1 MGTEDNLSQQP
12 NTGSPYAQSPQP
24 QPQQQQQQYNP
35 YGQQQYNPYEQQP
48 QPQQQQYNPYGQ
60 QPQQYGYQPQYQ
72 PTYQQ
77 PPPQPQYYSQAPMP
91 LPPQQHPQ
99 QSIPNDRESLI
110 SGGGGIPPNN
120 NNNNQTMVGSYNEGE
135 VKFEPPKYQD
145 IWFSILFALNFGLLI
160 VVSASAFA
168 KTPHTIYEY
177 DDTSG
182 GSFGFLFAILPFT
195 IVFSLLYIWAW
206 LKLAANH
213 AESLIKISFIGAMA
227 LMVGYCIYFFVV
239 GFIYL
244 GILFAVMASFVI
256 LFYISCR
263 ARIPFTATLLSNAVA
278 IIKEYPSVIRAGY
291 ISIFVNFVWFV
302 IWGSAFVRVNMVYTG
317 ALQTCI
323 NVYLVFTLYW
333 VFHVIKNTLHTTVS
347 GLLATWYFCSGPNG
361 VGMPSNPTLGSA
373 RRALTTSFGS
383 ICFGSLIISLIETL
397 RYLSQMM
404 INNRNVVVKIIGYI
418 FNCILSML
426 SSIVQFF
433 NTYAFTHVAIYGKS
447 FCDSAKSTF
456 TMFETRL
463 GSTIINDNFVGTT
476 IAIGGLVAS
485 LLLSILGALISI
497 PFDMS
502 VYGGALALFIGY
514 LVIITNLEVVY
525 SSTISLFVC
534 YVMEP
539 EVLAHTKPQLY
550 QLYSS
555 TYHLR

>member
-1 MGTEDNLSQQP
+1 MGIEDNSQQP
-12 NTGSPYAQSPQP
+12 STGNPYGQSPPSQYNPYGQQQP
-24 QPQQQQQQYNP
+24 QLPQQQYNP
-35 YGQQQYNPYEQQP
+35 YGQQQ
-48 QPQQQQYNPYGQ
+48 QQQQPPPQ
-60 QPQQYGYQPQYQ
+60 QQQYGYQPQFQ

-77 PPPQPQYYSQAPMP
+77 PPPQPQYYSQAQMP
-91 LPPQQHPQ
+91 LPPQQP
-99 QSIPNDRESLI
+99 PMTNLNKANDRESLI
-110 SGGGGIPPNN
+110 GGGGIPP
-120 NNNNQTMVGSYNEGE
+120 NNNQTMVGSYNEGE
-135 VKFEPPKYQD
+135 TKFAPPKYQD
-145 IWFSILFALNFGLLI
+145 IWFSILFGLNIGLFI

-168 KTPHTIYEY
+168 KTPTTYY
-177 DDTSG
+177 DSNDYDNTAG

-213 AESLIKISFIGAMA
+213 AESLIKYSFFGAMG
-227 LMVGYCIYFFVV
+227 LIVGYCVFFFVT
-239 GFIYL
+239 GFLYL
-244 GILFAVMASFVI
+244 GIVFAIMAFFII

-263 ARIPFTATLLSNAVA
+263 SRIPFTATLLSNAVA

-291 ISIFVNFVWFV
+291 VSIIFNFVWF
-302 IWGSAFVRVNMVYTG
+302 IIFGSAFARVNMVYTG
-317 ALQTCI
+317 AIQTCI
-323 NVYLVFTLYW
+323 NVYMVFTLYW

-361 VGMPSNPTLGSA
+361 VGMPHNPTLGSA

-456 TMFETRL
+456 TMFENRL

-497 PFDMS
+497 PFGMS
-502 VYGGALALFIGY
+502 PYGGALAFFIGY

-550 QLYSS
+550 QIYSS

>member
-1 MGTEDNLSQQP
+1 MGIEDNPSQQP
-12 NTGSPYAQSPQP
+12 NTGSPYGQQQP
-24 QPQQQQQQYNP
+24 LQPQQPQYNPYGQQQQHPPQQYNP
-35 YGQQQYNPYEQQP
+35 YGQQN
-48 QPQQQQYNPYGQ
+48 
-60 QPQQYGYQPQYQ
+60 YGYEPQYQ

-77 PPPQPQYYSQAPMP
+77 QPPQPQYYGQTSMP
-91 LPPQQHPQ
+91 LPPQQHPHPQ
-99 QSIPNDRESLI
+99 ADLNKPNDRESLI
-110 SGGGGIPPNN
+110 GGGGIPP
-120 NNNNQTMVGSYNEGE
+120 NNNQTMVGSYNEGE
-135 VKFEPPKYQD
+135 AKFTPPKYQD
-145 IWFSILFALNFGLLI
+145 IWFTILFALNFVLLI

-168 KTPHTIYEY
+168 KDSYYVDYSY
-177 DDTSG
+177 DDTSS

-195 IVFSLLYIWAW
+195 IVFSLFYIWAW

-213 AESLIKISFIGAMA
+213 AESLIKYSFIGAIGMI
-227 LMVGYCIYFFVV
+227 VGYCIYFFVT

-244 GILFAVMASFVI
+244 GIIFAVMAFFII

-263 ARIPFTATLLSNAVA
+263 GRIAFTATLLSNAVA
-278 IIKEYPSVIRAGY
+278 IIKEYPSAIRAGY
-291 ISIFVNFVWFV
+291 ISVFINFIWFI
-302 IWGSAFVRVNMVYTG
+302 IWGSAFVRVNIVYTG
-317 ALQTCI
+317 AIQTCI

-361 VGMPSNPTLGSA
+361 VGMPHNPTLGSA

-383 ICFGSLIISLIETL
+383 ICLGSLIISVIETL

-404 INNRNVVVKIIGYI
+404 INNRNVFVKIIGYI
-418 FNCILSML
+418 LNFILSIL

-497 PFDMS
+497 PFGMS
-502 VYGGALALFIGY
+502 PYGGALALFIGY

-534 YVMEP
+534 FVMEP
-539 EVLAHTKPQLY
+539 QVLAQTKPQLY

>member
-1 MGTEDNLSQQP
+1 MGIEDNSQQP
-12 NTGSPYAQSPQP
+12 NTGSPYGQSPPPPP
-24 QPQQQQQQYNP
+24 QSQYNP
-35 YGQQQYNPYEQQP
+35 YGQQQQQP
-48 QPQQQQYNPYGQ
+48 QQYNPQQYNPYEHQ
-60 QPQQYGYQPQYQ
+60 QPPQQQYGYQPQYQ

-77 PPPQPQYYSQAPMP
+77 PQPQQQYYGQATMP
-91 LPPQQHPQ
+91 LPPQQPPM
-99 QSIPNDRESLI
+99 SNLNKASDRESLI
-110 SGGGGIPPNN
+110 SSGGGIPP

-135 VKFEPPKYQD
+135 IKFAPPKYQD
-145 IWFSILFALNFGLLI
+145 VWFSILFGLNFGLLI

-168 KTPHTIYEY
+168 KTPYTYYSNDY

-213 AESLIKISFIGAMA
+213 AESLIKYSFIGAMI
-227 LMVGYCIYFFVV
+227 LMVGYCIYFFVL
-239 GFIYL
+239 GYIYL
-244 GILFAVMASFVI
+244 GIIFAVMAFFVI

-263 ARIPFTATLLSNAVA
+263 SRIAFTATLLSNAVA

-291 ISIFVNFVWFV
+291 ISIFINFVWFI

-361 VGMPSNPTLGSA
+361 VGMPPNPTLGSA

-456 TMFETRL
+456 TMFENRL

-550 QLYSS
+550 QLYYS

>member
-1 MGTEDNLSQQP
+1 MGIEDNSQQP
-12 NTGSPYAQSPQP
+12 NTGSPYGQSPP
-24 QPQQQQQQYNP
+24 QSQYNP
-35 YGQQQYNPYEQQP
+35 YGQQQQQP
-48 QPQQQQYNPYGQ
+48 QQQYNPYGHQQ
-60 QPQQYGYQPQYQ
+60 QPPQQQYGYQPQYQ

-77 PPPQPQYYSQAPMP
+77 PQPQQQYYGQTTMP
-91 LPPQQHPQ
+91 LPPQQPPM
-99 QSIPNDRESLI
+99 SNLNKASDRESLI
-110 SGGGGIPPNN
+110 SSSGGGIPP
-120 NNNNQTMVGSYNEGE
+120 NNNQTMVGSYNEGE
-135 VKFEPPKYQD
+135 IKFAPPKYQD
-145 IWFSILFALNFGLLI
+145 VWFSILFGLNFGLLI

-168 KTPHTIYEY
+168 KTPYTYYSNDY

-213 AESLIKISFIGAMA
+213 AESLIKYSFIGAMI
-227 LMVGYCIYFFVV
+227 LMVGYCIYFFVL
-239 GFIYL
+239 GYIYL
-244 GILFAVMASFVI
+244 GIIFAVMALFVI

-263 ARIPFTATLLSNAVA
+263 SRIAFTATLLSNAVG

-291 ISIFVNFVWFV
+291 ISIFINFVWFI

-317 ALQTCI
+317 AIQTCI

-361 VGMPSNPTLGSA
+361 VGMPPNPTLGSA

-383 ICFGSLIISLIETL
+383 ICFGSLIISIIETL

-456 TMFETRL
+456 TMFENRL

-550 QLYSS
+550 QLYYS